1 MIIISVLVGFTYP
14 ISPYGDVLN
23 LPIALNRDKQTERRT
38 RIIFAGWTRSRIE
51 EDIVEAY
58 AKDSRRPLGAP

>member
-51 EDIVEAY
+51 VDVFGARWEVPRSA
-58 AKDSRRPLGAP
+58 LGT